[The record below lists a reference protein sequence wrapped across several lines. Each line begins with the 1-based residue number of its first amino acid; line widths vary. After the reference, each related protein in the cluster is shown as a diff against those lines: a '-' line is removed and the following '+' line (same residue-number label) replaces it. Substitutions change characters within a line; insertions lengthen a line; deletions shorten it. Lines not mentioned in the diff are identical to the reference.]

1 MCRLRPLAARFRHE
15 SERGSTTQV
24 GGNTTHSLASADNEA
39 ALSWLQRVL
48 EHAFAQRRPE
58 LWAYLEAVTYE
69 VMFEME
75 LAASKKPF
83 TVG

>member
-1 MCRLRPLAARFRHE
+1 M
-15 SERGSTTQV
+15 
-24 GGNTTHSLASADNEA
+24 HSLASADNEA
-39 ALSWLQRVL
+39 VLSWLERTL

-69 VMFEME
+69 VLFEME
-75 LAASKKPF
+75 IVASKKPF

>member
-1 MCRLRPLAARFRHE
+1 M
-15 SERGSTTQV
+15 
-24 GGNTTHSLASADNEA
+24 
-39 ALSWLQRVL
+39 LSWLEGAL
-48 EHAFAQRRPE
+48 EHAFAQRRLE

-69 VMFEME
+69 MLFEME